1 MPATY
6 RAPRPGDHLTVRT
19 TDPYL
24 DEVTVVIDTVAD
36 NGGFLLISG
45 AWQDCELEV
54 LVRRIGDHHPQQL
67 E

>member
-1 MPATY
+1 MRY
-6 RAPRPGDHLTVRT
+6 RPPRPGDHVTVRS

-24 DEVTVVIDTVAD
+24 DEVTVVVETVAD

-45 AWQDCELEV
+45 TWGGHELEV
-54 LVRRIGDHHPQQL
+54 LLRRVGDHQLQPQ